1 MDVLLLLKT
10 EVWISYP
17 QIVMSE
23 NNPSSKG
30 NLFAKFIL
38 KKITVHR
45 GPIIFNYLKNL
56 VDPKKN
62 VQKKDVGKKK
72 DAGNKKLASKE
83 TLKVEKIY
91 DRIFF
96 LKNSEIKKFT
106 ETDENIFLIPMSFNH
121 QNFDFAFWIG
131 KEKMLYVFQITIN
144 VINHEKSDQKFF
156 GENRAD
162 LPIDQNQI
170 QYIWIGLNEDLKN
183 HNSLMKTHISPK
195 SGILN
200 YQNIEFI

>member
-1 MDVLLLLKT
+1 MLED
-10 EVWISYP
+10 
-17 QIVMSE
+17 VMSE

-30 NLFAKFIL
+30 NLFEKFIL
-38 KKITVHR
+38 KKITVHG

-56 VDPKKN
+56 VDPKN
-62 VQKKDVGKKK
+62 AKKD
-72 DAGNKKLASKE
+72 KE